1 MNSFDTNDYG
11 YVKTDNIFSG
21 KPPSFDWEEAGGGVN
36 WDQPF
41 GIDTTGRFD
50 LPGLSGTG
58 ALAERSDESW
68 LNKGLE
74 ALNKAL
80 SYKNQGSTFGGS
92 SKSRNYRGYGSSSP
106 AVSEGRGYTV
116 YTPSPTQKT
125 KQTGGS
131 SGIGSTLGTLAGIG
145 VSLIPGVGQVA
156 AAAAP
161 TIGRTI
167 GGFFG

>member
-1 MNSFDTNDYG
+1 MNSFDTTDYN
-11 YVKTDNIFSG
+11 YVKTDNIFG
-21 KPPSFDWEEAGGGVN
+21 GQPPSFDWQKAGGGIN
-36 WDQPF
+36 WGQQF

-80 SYKNQGSTFGGS
+80 SYKGQTSTLGGS
-92 SKSRNYRGYGSSSP
+92 SGSRSYRGYGSSTP
-106 AVSEGRGYTV
+106 TVSQGRGYTM
-116 YTPSPTQKT
+116 YIPAPTQKST
-125 KQTGGS
+125 QTGGS
-131 SGIGSTLGTLAGIG
+131 SGIGGTLGTLAGIG
-145 VSLIPGVGQVA
+145 VSLIPGVGQAA